1 MWLGNSQ
8 PCSPVKLAAFEEVQ
22 ALPAAGSDADL
33 MLFRQ
38 AANVNNVGMV
48 KLPQGPPPAKAPNF
62 LQRLGLPC
70 CNLAHAEDHHVV
82 GKKWVQV
89 FDINTGTR

>member
-1 MWLGNSQ
+1 M
-8 PCSPVKLAAFEEVQ
+8 Q
-22 ALPAAGSDADL
+22 ALLAAGSGPDL
-33 MLFRQ
+33 MLFWQ

-89 FDINTGTR
+89 FDINTGAR